1 MQLWNWI
8 LQYFAAAKK
17 KSSTVIAPQ
26 LGEDQG
32 GDTGEKEKPSTPED
46 VLVITVV
53 PPADC
58 PGMIPEKKVGW
69 GSEVFISVMQIEL
82 KKAWRGSK
90 SEPASDLLL

>member
-69 GSEVFISVMQIEL
+69 GRVMQAEV

-90 SEPASDLLL
+90 SEPSSDLLL

>member
-17 KSSTVIAPQ
+17 KSSTVTAPQ
-26 LGEDQG
+26 LGEDKG
-32 GDTGEKEKPSTPED
+32 GDTGEKEKPSAPED

-69 GSEVFISVMQIEL
+69 GGVMQTEL
-82 KKAWRGSK
+82 KKAWRGGK
-90 SEPASDLLL
+90 SEPSSDLLL